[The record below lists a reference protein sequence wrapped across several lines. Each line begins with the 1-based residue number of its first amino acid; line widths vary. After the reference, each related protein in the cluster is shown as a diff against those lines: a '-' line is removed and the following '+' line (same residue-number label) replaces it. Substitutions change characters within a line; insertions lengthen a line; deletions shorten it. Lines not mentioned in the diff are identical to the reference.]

1 MSQERTTND
10 IIENLTGM
18 LVTIAKR
25 DDKEEV
31 DKAIA
36 IIEEGWAKM
45 DEVLGN
51 AWFNKEVAKIWR
63 ESHKAKKEIKN

>member
-1 MSQERTTND
+1 
-10 IIENLTGM
+10 M

-36 IIEEGWAKM
+36 IMEEGWAKM
-45 DEVLGN
+45 DEFD
-51 AWFNKEVAKIWR
+51 FNKELAILWR
-63 ESHKAKKEIKN
+63 QSHKAKKEIKSFTTPHERIS

>member
-1 MSQERTTND
+1 MERTTNE

-25 DDKEEV
+25 GDKKEIESAS
-31 DKAIA
+31 AIM
-36 IIEEGWAKM
+36 ENGWAKM
-45 DEVLGN
+45 DEFDHNRELVKL
-51 AWFNKEVAKIWR
+51 WK